1 MEDLKLMTHGEL
13 MFLGLQ
19 KLAYVKTTKE
29 NGSDVF
35 SIYAADGTELATV
48 NNAAEAQALISKND
62 MRSVTLH

>member
-19 KLAYVKTTKE
+19 KLAYVKIIQE
-29 NGSDVF
+29 DGADVF
-35 SIYAADGTELATV
+35 SIFAADGTELATV
-48 NNAAEAQALISKND
+48 NNEAEARALILKND